1 MSIEPAAVLFSEP
14 GARWRALLWGPLFC
28 IAVLIVELL
37 TGPVI
42 HWFALGLFA
51 LLLVGFTYVQ
61 ISAARRHVSV
71 ELTPDALRQGTEVLG
86 IAEIG
91 AILPPADYSD
101 GDYEAEKW
109 ETSRVLGELH
119 SIPRRRHAIGLRLV
133 GGAFVQAWAKDDDG
147 LRAALEHAKGEY
159 S

>member
-1 MSIEPAAVLFSEP
+1 MLFAEP
-14 GARWRALLWGPLFC
+14 GARWRTLLWGPVFC
-28 IAVLIVELL
+28 IAVLVVELL
-37 TGPVI
+37 TGPVL

-51 LLLVGFTYVQ
+51 VLLVGFTYVQ

-71 ELTPDALRQGTEVLG
+71 QLTPSALRQGTEVLD
-86 IAEIG
+86 IADIG

-101 GDYEAEKW
+101 GDYEPKKW
-109 ETSRVLGELH
+109 ETARVLGELH
-119 SIPRRRHAIGLRLV
+119 GVPRRRHPIGIELV
-133 GGAFVQAWAKDDDG
+133 GGALVQAWAKDDDG